1 MQAVLLLACWQRG
14 RRRTAAVRGPSHSA
28 PAVAAA
34 LAQSALESRAPL
46 AAGAGDPQMR
56 AAIIASLEVGWIMWY
71 IVYIPDTIKEHKSTK
86 YVIIVSHASV

>member
-1 MQAVLLLACWQRG
+1 M
-14 RRRTAAVRGPSHSA
+14 RGPSHPA

-56 AAIIASLEVGWIMWY
+56 AAIIASLEVGRIMCLY
-71 IVYIPDTIKEHKSTK
+71 VVYILDTIYNISILNTLILYPMHL
-86 YVIIVSHASV
+86 